1 MAQALTTLLYNLK
14 FLKTKYLGDHT
25 RAEPRLALS
34 RKEVLGANDELGA
47 DRVTVSEYPRQAR
60 IAVFIIKI
68 LIMFFGE
75 LLQRCFQNII

>member
-47 DRVTVSEYPRQAR
+47 DRVTY
-60 IAVFIIKI
+60 
-68 LIMFFGE
+68 GE
-75 LLQRCFQNII
+75 